1 MLESL
6 DVFSFRR
13 VSLLD
18 LPIEL
23 EPSRANVDGG
33 RIDRLSLTAY

>member
-1 MLESL
+1 MLESP
-6 DVFSFRR
+6 DIFSFRCF
-13 VSLLD
+13 SLVD

-23 EPSRANVDGG
+23 EPSRANGDGG